1 MTYSAISVVGTWKKS
16 SRKRNNMKH
25 RFNSANLDLL
35 ANYFY
40 LSGYTVGKVKDVVPS
55 NFSPDDPFQGQTVGG
70 LSINRVFRY
79 GQFSEVIILTSG
91 VAYVKV
97 VNQNGT
103 NTFRGAYPAEI
114 ETAKKVI
121 EELIKL
127 QTEL

>member
-1 MTYSAISVVGTWKKS
+1 
-16 SRKRNNMKH
+16 MKH

-40 LSGYTVGKVKDVVPS
+40 LRGFTVGKVQEVVPS
-55 NFSPDDPFQGQTVGG
+55 NFDPSDPFQGQTVGG
-70 LSINRVFRY
+70 LTINRVFDY
-79 GQFSEVIILTSG
+79 GQFSEVLILTTG

-97 VNQNGT
+97 VNRNGT
-103 NTFRGAYPAEI
+103 HTFKGAYPVDVDS
-114 ETAKKVI
+114 AKKVI

>member
-1 MTYSAISVVGTWKKS
+1 
-16 SRKRNNMKH
+16 MKH

-40 LSGYTVGKVKDVVPS
+40 LRGFTVGKVQEVVPS
-55 NFSPDDPFQGQTVGG
+55 NFDPNDPFQGQTVGG
-70 LSINRVFRY
+70 LTINRVFDY
-79 GQFSEVIILTSG
+79 GQFSEVLLLSTG
-91 VAYVKV
+91 LAYVKV
-97 VNQNGT
+97 IGKNSIH
-103 NTFRGAYPAEI
+103 TFKGAYPVDV

>member
-1 MTYSAISVVGTWKKS
+1 
-16 SRKRNNMKH
+16 MKH

-40 LSGYTVGKVKDVVPS
+40 LSGYTVGKVKEVVPS

>member
-1 MTYSAISVVGTWKKS
+1 
-16 SRKRNNMKH
+16 MKH

-40 LSGYTVGKVKDVVPS
+40 LSGYTVGKVKEVVPS
-55 NFSPDDPFQGQTVGG
+55 NFSPDDPFQGQTVLG
-70 LSINRVFRY
+70 LSVNRVFNY
-79 GQFSEVIILTSG
+79 GQFSEVVILTSG
-91 VAYVKV
+91 VAFVKV

-103 NTFRGAYPAEI
+103 HTFKGAYTAEI

-127 QTEL
+127 QTEI

>member
-1 MTYSAISVVGTWKKS
+1 
-16 SRKRNNMKH
+16 MKL

-35 ANYFY
+35 ANHFY
-40 LSGYTVGKVKDVVPS
+40 LSGFVVGRVKEVVPS
-55 NFSPDDPFQGQTVGG
+55 NFDPDDPYQGKLVEG
-70 LSINRVFRY
+70 LSINRVFDY
-79 GQFSEVIILTSG
+79 GQFSEVLILTSG

-97 VNQNGT
+97 INKTGIHA
-103 NTFRGAYPAEI
+103 FKGAYPVNV

>member
-1 MTYSAISVVGTWKKS
+1 
-16 SRKRNNMKH
+16 MKH

-40 LSGYTVGKVKDVVPS
+40 LSGYTVGKVKEVVPS
-55 NFSPDDPFQGQTVGG
+55 NFSPDDPFQGQTVLG
-70 LSINRVFRY
+70 LSINRVFHY

-103 NTFRGAYPAEI
+103 NTFRGAYPVDVES
-114 ETAKKVI
+114 AKKVI

>member
-1 MTYSAISVVGTWKKS
+1 
-16 SRKRNNMKH
+16 MKH

-40 LSGYTVGKVKDVVPS
+40 LSGFTVGKVQEIVPS
-55 NFSPDDPFQGQTVGG
+55 NFDPNDPFQGQTVGG
-70 LSINRVFRY
+70 LSINRVFDY
-79 GQFSEVIILTSG
+79 GQFSEVLILTSG

-97 VNQNGT
+97 VNRNST
-103 NTFRGAYPAEI
+103 NTFRGAYPADV

>member
-1 MTYSAISVVGTWKKS
+1 
-16 SRKRNNMKH
+16 MKL

-35 ANYFY
+35 ANHFY
-40 LSGYTVGKVKDVVPS
+40 LSGFVVGKVKEVVPS
-55 NFSPDDPFQGQTVGG
+55 NFDPDDPYQGKLVEG
-70 LSINRVFRY
+70 LSINRVFDY
-79 GQFSEVIILTSG
+79 GQFSEVLILTSG

-97 VNQNGT
+97 INKTGIHA
-103 NTFRGAYPAEI
+103 FKGAYLVNV

>member
-1 MTYSAISVVGTWKKS
+1 MVGTWKKS
-16 SRKRNNMKH
+16 SRKRNNIKH
-25 RFNSANLDLL
+25 HFNSANLDLL

-40 LSGYTVGKVKDVVPS
+40 LSGYTVGKVKEVVPS
-55 NFSPDDPFQGQTVGG
+55 NFSPDVPFQGQTVGG
-70 LSINRVFRY
+70 LSINGVFKY
-79 GQFSEVIILTSG
+79 GQFSEVIILTTG

-103 NTFRGAYPAEI
+103 YTFKGAYPAEV

-127 QTEL
+127 QSEI

>member
-1 MTYSAISVVGTWKKS
+1 
-16 SRKRNNMKH
+16 MKH

-40 LSGYTVGKVKDVVPS
+40 LSGYTVGKVKEVVPS
-55 NFSPDDPFQGQTVGG
+55 NFDPNDPYQGQVVQG
-70 LSINRVFRY
+70 LSINRVFDY
-79 GQFSEVIILTSG
+79 GQFSEVLILTSG

-97 VNQNGT
+97 IGKNGIHA
-103 NTFRGAYPAEI
+103 FKGAYPADV

>member
-1 MTYSAISVVGTWKKS
+1 ME
-16 SRKRNNMKH
+16 H

-40 LSGYTVGKVKDVVPS
+40 LSGYVVGKVKEVVPS
-55 NFSPDDPFQGQTVGG
+55 NFSPDDPFQGQTVLG
-70 LSINRVFRY
+70 LSVNRSLID
-79 GQFSEVIILTSG
+79 GQLSEVIILKSG
-91 VAYVKV
+91 VAYLKV
-97 VNQNGT
+97 VTGNGIH
-103 NTFRGAYPAEI
+103 TFKGAYPAEI

>member
-1 MTYSAISVVGTWKKS
+1 
-16 SRKRNNMKH
+16 MKH

-40 LSGYTVGKVKDVVPS
+40 LSGYTVGKVKEVVPS

-91 VAYVKV
+91 VAYIKV

-103 NTFRGAYPAEI
+103 HTFKGAYPAEI

-121 EELIKL
+121 EEVKTREHGSRNWKSFIPSRLVWGISSPRR
-127 QTEL
+127 

>member
-1 MTYSAISVVGTWKKS
+1 
-16 SRKRNNMKH
+16 MKYH
-25 RFNSANLDLL
+25 FNSANLDLL

-40 LSGYTVGKVKDVVPS
+40 LSGYTVGKVQEVVPS
-55 NFSPDDPFQGQTVGG
+55 NFDPNDPFQGQTVGG
-70 LSINRVFRY
+70 LTINRVFNY

-103 NTFRGAYPAEI
+103 HTFKGAYPAEI

-127 QTEL
+127 QTEI

>member
-1 MTYSAISVVGTWKKS
+1 
-16 SRKRNNMKH
+16 MKH

-40 LSGYTVGKVKDVVPS
+40 LSGYTVGKVKEVVPS

-97 VNQNGT
+97 VNQNGIPVY
-103 NTFRGAYPAEI
+103 NVEFHAAQNNPVSI
-114 ETAKKVI
+114 VLDAKTGMAVK
-121 EELIKL
+121 
-127 QTEL
+127 